1 MNKISVKCNQPF
13 DYITR
18 TLTTKSPRG
27 YIVYTSQLIFYKITN
42 QIHFVNSPSNQ
53 ENNFENEE
61 E

>member
-1 MNKISVKCNQPF
+1 MNKISVKYNQLF

-53 ENNFENEE
+53 EN
-61 E
+61 